1 MKERTYKEMKQ
12 NKAADQQKNEKR
24 ETMTEDVER
33 TGKSLIKVKN
43 ESQTTN
49 IPIQDGMEWV
59 Y

>member
-1 MKERTYKEMKQ
+1 
-12 NKAADQQKNEKR
+12 
-24 ETMTEDVER
+24 MTEDVER